1 MLMCNCTLGI
11 DNPGVCKRCSVYI
24 NYYKTEMPQYIYEV
38 YDFNL
43 GSWYNP
49 ETHEL
54 VEKKDAKINRLRNE
68 VAELQRLFD
77 FESKVI
83 DERIYSLADRKEE
96 LDKLKKEL
104 EAEENS

>member
-1 MLMCNCTLGI
+1 MIT
-11 DNPGVCKRCSVYI
+11 YY
-24 NYYKTEMPQYIYEV
+24 YYKGNAVGLLDALESG
-38 YDFNL
+38 L
-43 GSWYNP
+43 SLYNP

-54 VEKKDAKINRLRNE
+54 VEKKDAKINRLKSE

-83 DERIYSLADRKEE
+83 DERISSLADRKEE

>member
-1 MLMCNCTLGI
+1 MIT
-11 DNPGVCKRCSVYI
+11 YY
-24 NYYKTEMPQYIYEV
+24 YYK
-38 YDFNL
+38 
-43 GSWYNP
+43 GSAIGLIDALESGLSLYNP

-54 VEKKDAKINRLRNE
+54 VEKKDAKINRLKKE
-68 VAELQRLFD
+68 VIELQRLFD

-83 DERIYSLADRKEE
+83 DERITSLADRKEE

>member
-1 MLMCNCTLGI
+1 MIT
-11 DNPGVCKRCSVYI
+11 
-24 NYYKTEMPQYIYEV
+24 YYYHKGNAVGLLDALESG
-38 YDFNL
+38 L
-43 GSWYNP
+43 SLYNP

-54 VEKKDAKINRLRNE
+54 VEKKDAKINRLRSE

-83 DERIYSLADRKEE
+83 DERISSLADRKKE

>member
-11 DNPGVCKRCSVYI
+11 DNPEVCKRCSAYI

-54 VEKKDAKINRLRNE
+54 VEKKDAKITRLRKE
-68 VAELQRLFD
+68 IEELQRLLD

-83 DERIYSLADRKEE
+83 DERITSLADRKEE

>member
-1 MLMCNCTLGI
+1 MIT
-11 DNPGVCKRCSVYI
+11 YY
-24 NYYKTEMPQYIYEV
+24 YYKGKAVGLLDALESG
-38 YDFNL
+38 L
-43 GSWYNP
+43 SLYNP

-54 VEKKDAKINRLRNE
+54 VEKKDAKINRLRSE

-83 DERIYSLADRKEE
+83 DERISSLADRKKE

>member
-1 MLMCNCTLGI
+1 MIT
-11 DNPGVCKRCSVYI
+11 YY
-24 NYYKTEMPQYIYEV
+24 YYK
-38 YDFNL
+38 
-43 GSWYNP
+43 GSAIGLLDALESGLSLYNP

-54 VEKKDAKINRLRNE
+54 VEKKDAKINRLKSE

-83 DERIYSLADRKEE
+83 DERISNLADRKEE

>member
-1 MLMCNCTLGI
+1 MIT
-11 DNPGVCKRCSVYI
+11 YY
-24 NYYKTEMPQYIYEV
+24 YYK
-38 YDFNL
+38 
-43 GSWYNP
+43 GSAIGLLDALESGLSLYNP

-54 VEKKDAKINRLRNE
+54 VEKKDAKISRLRNE

-77 FESKVI
+77 FEYKVL
-83 DERIYSLADRKEE
+83 DERISSLADRREE

>member
-1 MLMCNCTLGI
+1 M
-11 DNPGVCKRCSVYI
+11 I
-24 NYYKTEMPQYIYEV
+24 NYYYYK
-38 YDFNL
+38 
-43 GSWYNP
+43 GSAIGLLDTLESGLSLYNP

-54 VEKKDAKINRLRNE
+54 VEKKDAKINRLKKE
-68 VAELQRLFD
+68 VIELQRLFD

-83 DERIYSLADRKEE
+83 DERITSLADRKEE

>member
-1 MLMCNCTLGI
+1 MIT
-11 DNPGVCKRCSVYI
+11 Y
-24 NYYKTEMPQYIYEV
+24 YYK
-38 YDFNL
+38 
-43 GSWYNP
+43 GSAVGLLDALESGLSLYNP

-54 VEKKDAKINRLRNE
+54 VEKKDAKINRLRSE

-77 FESKVI
+77 FENKVI
-83 DERIYSLADRKEE
+83 DERISSLADRKEE

>member
-1 MLMCNCTLGI
+1 MIT
-11 DNPGVCKRCSVYI
+11 YY
-24 NYYKTEMPQYIYEV
+24 YYKGNAVGLLDALESG
-38 YDFNL
+38 L
-43 GSWYNP
+43 SLYNP

-54 VEKKDAKINRLRNE
+54 VEKKDAKINRLRSE

-83 DERIYSLADRKEE
+83 DERISSLADRKKE

>member
-1 MLMCNCTLGI
+1 MLYYFYCDSSGNFSETL
-11 DNPGVCKRCSVYI
+11 
-24 NYYKTEMPQYIYEV
+24 
-38 YDFNL
+38 L
-43 GSWYNP
+43 GYNP

-54 VEKKDAKINRLRNE
+54 VEKKDAKINRLKNE

-77 FESKVI
+77 FEYKVL
-83 DERIYSLADRKEE
+83 DERISSLADRKEE

>member
-1 MLMCNCTLGI
+1 MIT
-11 DNPGVCKRCSVYI
+11 Y
-24 NYYKTEMPQYIYEV
+24 YYK
-38 YDFNL
+38 
-43 GSWYNP
+43 GSAIGLLDALESGLSLYNP

-54 VEKKDAKINRLRNE
+54 VEKKDAKVNRLRSE

-83 DERIYSLADRKEE
+83 DERIASLAASKKE

>member
-1 MLMCNCTLGI
+1 MIT
-11 DNPGVCKRCSVYI
+11 Y
-24 NYYKTEMPQYIYEV
+24 YYK
-38 YDFNL
+38 
-43 GSWYNP
+43 GSAVGLLDALESGLSLYNP

-54 VEKKDAKINRLRNE
+54 VEKKDAKINRLRSE

-77 FESKVI
+77 FENKVI
-83 DERIYSLADRKEE
+83 DERISSLADRKKE

>member
-1 MLMCNCTLGI
+1 MIT
-11 DNPGVCKRCSVYI
+11 Y
-24 NYYKTEMPQYIYEV
+24 YYKGNAVGLLDALESG
-38 YDFNL
+38 L
-43 GSWYNP
+43 SLYNP

-54 VEKKDAKINRLRNE
+54 VEKKDAKINRLRSE

-83 DERIYSLADRKEE
+83 DERISSLADRKKE

>member
-1 MLMCNCTLGI
+1 MI
-11 DNPGVCKRCSVYI
+11 SYY
-24 NYYKTEMPQYIYEV
+24 YYK
-38 YDFNL
+38 
-43 GSWYNP
+43 GSAIGLLDALESGLSLYNP

-54 VEKKDAKINRLRNE
+54 VEKKDAKISRLRNE

-77 FESKVI
+77 FEYKVL
-83 DERIYSLADRKEE
+83 DERISSLADRREE